1 MQGSRVQREV
11 LTFDAKEIALL
22 QTLGSMVEWG
32 AMKLTAEKREILG
45 KKVESLR
52 RQGLLPAV
60 VFGKETGSI
69 PITLNQKEFLKVYEE
84 AGESALID
92 IVLEDQKPIKVL
104 VTETDIH
111 PVSDE
116 ILHVN
121 LHAVSL
127 TKKATATIPIELVGE
142 SSIVKS
148 GEGMLLT
155 LLDAVE
161 VEALPQD
168 LPPEIKLDI
177 SGLTEIAQSLAVKD
191 LPVDR
196 AKVEIKQDAEELVVK
211 IEHAEMA
218 EEEVEEEEATVEG
231 VEVTTEK
238 KGEEEGEESKPEEAE
253 AKEQS

>member
-1 MQGSRVQREV
+1 
-11 LTFDAKEIALL
+11 
-22 QTLGSMVEWG
+22 MVEWG
-32 AMKLTAEKREILG
+32 TMKLAAKKREILG

-69 PITLNQKEFLKVYEE
+69 PITLNHKEFLKVYEE

-92 IVLEDQKPIKVL
+92 IQIDNGRGQAPQLHKVL

-127 TKKATATIPIELVGE
+127 TEKATATIPIELVGE
-142 SSIVKS
+142 SLIVKS

-155 LLDAVE
+155 LLNEVD

-177 SGLTEIAQSLAVKD
+177 SVLTEVDQSLAVKD

-196 AKVEIKQDAEELVVK
+196 AKVEIKQDAEDLVVK
-211 IEHAEMA
+211 VEHAEMA
-218 EEEVEEEEATVEG
+218 EEEEEEEEATVEG

-238 KGEEEGEESKPEEAE
+238 KEEEDTEGAEDAKEAE
-253 AKEQS
+253 STETKDSATEKQ